1 MNMSDFFSEEI
12 RRNYGPANLP
22 ICHSDNG

>member
-12 RRNYGPANLP
+12 RRNHGPANGP
-22 ICHSDNG
+22 ICHSDNR